1 MFVCLLPGGLG
12 DHRDRFVNVEWQ
24 AWVGPEQRDGERERK
39 RDRERE
45 REREEER
52 KRGRQREAD
61 VRGNAP
67 ARSAAEGRG
76 GVSIA
81 II

>member
-24 AWVGPEQRDGERERK
+24 AWVGPEQRDG
-39 RDRERE
+39 E